1 MVTLL
6 VIILILCICILIGL
20 ILVGTVLVRLYDF
33 MRDFAEI
40 LTTIPPRGRRMGPDI
55 GLQDIPE
62 QFHSNQVPY
71 TRIQEAAERV
81 QVAMAELNQS
91 RPPQ

>member
-6 VIILILCICILIGL
+6 VIILILLVCNLVGVILI
-20 ILVGTVLVRLYDF
+20 GTVLVRLYDLMINF
-33 MRDFAEI
+33 VAV
-40 LTTIPPRGRRMGPDI
+40 LTTIPPRGRRMGPDV

-62 QFHSNQVPY
+62 QGHPDQVPY
-71 TRIQEAAERV
+71 NRVQEAAERV
-81 QVAMAELNQS
+81 QVALAELNV

>member
-6 VIILILCICILIGL
+6 VIVLILCLFNLIGM

-33 MRDFAEI
+33 MTNFAAV
-40 LTTIPPRGRRMGPDI
+40 LTTIPPRGRRMGPDV
-55 GLQDIPE
+55 GLQDVPD
-62 QFHSNQVPY
+62 QTHPDQVPY
-71 TRIQEAAERV
+71 NRMQEAAERV
-81 QVAMAELNQS
+81 QVALAELNA